1 MSNVLVPPMSKS
13 EIEELP
19 EELRKIRKILLKYVT
34 PLYESLY
41 KSIPVLLGSTNI
53 KEFERNFK
61 VVYSDVL
68 EYSVLM
74 GLALSEEQCM
84 SVVSYYLKHL
94 RVATADKTPLAK
106 TIVDANE
113 IIANFMRLNIE
124 PTYRDLIPDHPG
136 VYSPLLHLVVYNFIL
151 TYIYDVSEKEV
162 EASMIS
168 KIKLMTQEATWTVE
182 GYVDTIEIL
191 GDPEARTAL
200 ERMIQTPF

>member
-1 MSNVLVPPMSKS
+1 MSNVLVPLMSKS

-19 EELRKIRKILLKYVT
+19 EELRKILLNYVT

-41 KSIPVLLGSTNI
+41 KSIPILLGSTNI
-53 KEFERNFK
+53 EEFERNFK
-61 VVYSDVL
+61 VVTSDVL

-74 GLALSEEQCM
+74 GLALSEEQRM
-84 SVVSYYLKHL
+84 RVVSYYLKHSQ
-94 RVATADKTPLAK
+94 VAAAADKTPLAR

-113 IIANFMRLNIE
+113 IIANFIWLNIE
-124 PTYRDLIPDHPG
+124 PKYRDLIPDHPG
-136 VYSPLLHLVVYNFIL
+136 VYLPFLHLVVYNFIL
-151 TYIYDVSEKEV
+151 TYIYDVSEKGV
-162 EASMIS
+162 EPSMVS

-200 ERMIQTPF
+200 ERIRQTPF

>member
-19 EELRKIRKILLKYVT
+19 EELRKILLKYVT
-34 PLYESLY
+34 PLYESLH

-68 EYSVLM
+68 EYSMLM
-74 GLALSEEQCM
+74 GLALSEEQRM
-84 SVVSYYLKHL
+84 KVVSYYLKHS
-94 RVATADKTPLAK
+94 RVATAAADKTILQR

-113 IIANFMRLNIE
+113 VISNFIWLNTE
-124 PTYRDLIPDHPG
+124 PKYRDLIPDHPG
-136 VYSPLLHLVVYNFIL
+136 VYSPFLHLVIYNFIL

-162 EASMIS
+162 EPSMVSTIR
-168 KIKLMTQEATWTVE
+168 LMTYEATRTVE